1 MIQLSAREAAIRA
14 IKIGLIVGLGAVY
27 FAAIGIVERFEPRQV
42 ITDVLTLGLLAPAI
56 MIALGGARAARAWR
70 PGAAPLS
77 PGLALAVGAIV
88 GAVGGAV
95 FGLFVILT
103 ANVNVQPV
111 LASVSPALAQITTF
125 GMDSTAAGLAY
136 VPAGALIGLAGTVPA
151 LLPRL
156 LSRPILTVL
165 LAVLVVSLLE
175 PMLRVVLL
183 QLDLDDIARFSYR
196 SGGLTIEGAFTTAI
210 IAGALGL
217 LRETQGEAISAMY
230 AALPASRR
238 RVAGMFSISASVVI
252 LAVVPLLIGS
262 FLSEVV
268 GTVGLFILMG
278 LGLNIVVGYAGLL
291 DLGYVA
297 FFATG
302 AYVTALLTS
311 SASVLGLEASFW
323 LILPVVMLVAA
334 AFGIL
339 IGAPVLRLRGDYL
352 AIVTLGFG
360 EIVRILL
367 LSDALRPWFGGAQG
381 ILSIPEPGP
390 LVDVNLGGFELYIG
404 ATNEPQ
410 SLYYPI
416 LIFCVLGAFVAWSLA
431 RSRVGRAWNAMRE
444 DEEVAQATGIN
455 TTRYKLMAFSI
466 GAVFGCVAGAF
477 LAVKLGSVFPHRLDI
492 LVSITTLSLVI
503 LGGMGSIP
511 GVIVGAFVLVGL
523 PELLREFAEYRL
535 LIYGVVL
542 VVMMLLRPEGL
553 IPNVTRRREL
563 HDDAVPPDQLGGLAA
578 PIAAAPA
585 TEGGRA

>member
-1 MIQLSAREAAIRA
+1 
-14 IKIGLIVGLGAVY
+14 VGLV
-27 FAAIGIVERFEPRQV
+27 V
-42 ITDVLTLGLLAPAI
+42 TVL
-56 MIALGGARAARAWR
+56 
-70 PGAAPLS
+70 
-77 PGLALAVGAIV
+77 
-88 GAVGGAV
+88 
-95 FGLFVILT
+95 F
-103 ANVNVQPV
+103 
-111 LASVSPALAQITTF
+111 
-125 GMDSTAAGLAY
+125 
-136 VPAGALIGLAGTVPA
+136 LAG
-151 LLPRL
+151 
-156 LSRPILTVL
+156 
-165 LAVLVVSLLE
+165 
-175 PMLRVVLL
+175 
-183 QLDLDDIARFSYR
+183 F
-196 SGGLTIEGAFTTAI
+196 
-210 IAGALGL
+210 
-217 LRETQGEAISAMY
+217 
-230 AALPASRR
+230 
-238 RVAGMFSISASVVI
+238 
-252 LAVVPLLIGS
+252 PLLIGS

-390 LVDVNLGGFELYIG
+390 LVDVNVGGFELYIG

-455 TTRYKLMAFSI
+455 TTNYKLMAFSI